1 MLGPKSEIFKSGIFR
16 IGINSRRWTEFCSTE
31 GHESGNDCVIR
42 ISFFKRPNSAFP
54 CRLIVD
60 PHEWLNDSSTVPRW
74 NPANLLLW

>member
-1 MLGPKSEIFKSGIFR
+1 MSYPLELSELTVGDGRSYVRHRKA
-16 IGINSRRWTEFCSTE
+16 NSAEAT
-31 GHESGNDCVIR
+31 VL
-42 ISFFKRPNSAFP
+42 FFPVYRERHSSAFP